1 MLPVLSDQNPVSG
14 LAGPARPMVPLE
26 ARSRS
31 AKTSSGTKFKSRNA
45 SFSLSADALPE
56 PPQGTMLR
64 QGAAE
69 PRQAADKLI
78 LTYIDYIDFI
88 RKGID
93 SLKIAV
99 L

>member
-1 MLPVLSDQNPVSG
+1 
-14 LAGPARPMVPLE
+14 
-26 ARSRS
+26 
-31 AKTSSGTKFKSRNA
+31 
-45 SFSLSADALPE
+45 
-56 PPQGTMLR
+56 MLR